1 MTVLGITG
9 PTGAGKTTLL
19 NAVGN
24 LAGGVIDCDEVYHE
38 MLEYDSLLPEQL
50 ERTFG
55 PLRDSSGKIDR
66 KKLGRIVF
74 GHPDKLEQLNAIAQ
88 QSVVS
93 CACELIEEYRKQ
105 GKVITAVEMCDITV
119 AVLAPPE
126 TRLKRIMDREGISEE
141 YAWARV
147 RAQKPDEYFSQNCDY
162 TLINDCST
170 AEEFARRAQEFLEP
184 IYTQSL

>member
-19 NAVGN
+19 KAVGN

-74 GHPDKLEQLNAIAQ
+74 GHPDKLE
-88 QSVVS
+88 
-93 CACELIEEYRKQ
+93 
-105 GKVITAVEMCDITV
+105 GKVITAVDAISLLESPLREMCDITV

-126 TRLKRIMDREGISEE
+126 TRLKRIMGREGISEE

-147 RAQKPDEYFSQNCDY
+147 RAQKPDEYFSQNTDY